1 MVLTVKDLAYRRSPG
16 LPPVLHGIDLQ
27 LDARQILCLFKRR
40 QMIARLLLMC
50 FSWCSSWG
58 HAAGAR
64 LGRPYRATHGC

>member
-16 LPPVLHGIDLQ
+16 LPPVLHGIGLQ
-27 LDARQILCLFKRR
+27 LGARQILCLF
-40 QMIARLLLMC
+40 MC

-64 LGRPYRATHGC
+64 LERPYRATHGC